1 MKRVFYILSDLLIIA
16 LLAGAYLVQYFT
28 KKKLGMSRW
37 VVYQV
42 MKAEKS
48 LPIGVLRF
56 VAPVVVLLL
65 VVLLF
70 WLYGKRKKELKKIV
84 FFMVL
89 FSGVLAVFYLG
100 FTVFLSRDTV
110 QSYYLVLPLIGLA
123 NVVQILKTAIAFRVC
138 KNEE

>member
-1 MKRVFYILSDLLIIA
+1 MKRVFYVLSDLLIVA

-48 LPIGVLRF
+48 LPIEVLRF
-56 VAPVVVLLL
+56 VAPVAALLL

-70 WLYGKRKKELKKIV
+70 WLYGKRKNRLTRIV

-89 FSGVLAVFYLG
+89 FSGALAFFYLG
-100 FTVFLSRDTV
+100 FTVFLSQDTIR
-110 QSYYLVLPLIGLA
+110 SYYLVLPLIGLA
-123 NVVQILKTAIAFRVC
+123 NVVQILKTAIALMVC